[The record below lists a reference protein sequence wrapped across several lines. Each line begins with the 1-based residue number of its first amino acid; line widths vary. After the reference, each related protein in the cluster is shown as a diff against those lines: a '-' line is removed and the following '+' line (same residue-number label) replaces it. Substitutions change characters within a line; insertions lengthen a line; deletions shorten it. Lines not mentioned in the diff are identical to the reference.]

1 MPRRLWAVFLNQAGS
16 LPRLWLFGLG
26 CCLAVPAAGAAARPN
41 VLFIAADDLRMNL
54 GCYGDPVA
62 KTPNLDRLAR
72 RGVMFE
78 RAYCQQ
84 ALCNPSRA
92 SVLTG
97 LRPDTLRIWNLPT
110 HFRETT
116 PNVVTLPQYFMRHG
130 YFAQN
135 IGKIYHNYR
144 TAIEGDP
151 ASWSVPAQL
160 HFASHAADVA
170 LVDGGEAPPNT
181 ARAKGVE
188 ARDVPDEAYFDGRVA
203 AAAIRALRECQER
216 GRPFFLGVGFWKPH
230 TPFNAPKRYW
240 DMYRREDIP
249 AILNPAPPKDAPTVA
264 MMNAN
269 DGKPQTT
276 DDISEVRH
284 GYYAAT
290 SYLDAQ
296 LGKVIDE
303 AERLGLMENTV
314 IVFWSDHGFHLGEQ
328 GLWGKTSN
336 FENAARVPMIIVA
349 PQAKRAGT
357 KAGGPV
363 ELLDLYPTLVDLCE
377 LPPVAGLEGVSL
389 RTVLDDPAVRAK
401 SAAYTQAPRPPRIQ
415 GGQSDTMGYSMRNE
429 RYRYTE
435 WRAWNSGRVN
445 DRELYD
451 HQADPAETVN
461 RVGDVRLAEIVQEL
475 AAGLARQFPPAAL
488 PAP

>member
-1 MPRRLWAVFLNQAGS
+1 M
-16 LPRLWLFGLG
+16 FGIG
-26 CCLAVPAAGAAARPN
+26 CSLAVPAAGATARPN

-170 LVDGGEAPPNT
+170 LLDGGEAPPNT

-188 ARDVPDEAYFDGRVA
+188 ARDVPDEA
-203 AAAIRALRECQER
+203 
-216 GRPFFLGVGFWKPH
+216 
-230 TPFNAPKRYW
+230 
-240 DMYRREDIP
+240 YRREDIP

-269 DGKPQTT
+269 DGKPQTN

-389 RTVLDDPAVRAK
+389 RTVLDNPAVRAK

-435 WRAWNSGRVN
+435 WRAWNSGRVQ

-475 AAGLARQFPPAAL
+475 AAGLARQFLPAAL

>member
-1 MPRRLWAVFLNQAGS
+1 MQATFKVSFRTRAGV
-16 LPRLWLFGLG
+16 LPLLWLFGLG
-26 CCLAVPAAGAAARPN
+26 CVLAAPAGWAAARPN

-54 GCYGDPVA
+54 GCSGDPVA

-72 RGVMFE
+72 RGVTFE

-97 LRPDTLRIWNLPT
+97 LRPDTLRVWNLTT

-116 PNVVTLPQYFMRHG
+116 PRVVTLPQHFMQQG
-130 YFAQN
+130 YFTQN
-135 IGKIYHNYR
+135 VGKIFHNYR

-170 LVDGGEAPPNT
+170 QIDGGEVPPNT
-181 ARAKGVE
+181 ARTKGVE

-203 AAAIRALRECQER
+203 AAAIRALRECRAR
-216 GRPFFLGVGFWKPH
+216 GQPFFLGVGFWKPH
-230 TPFNAPKRYW
+230 TPFNPPKRYW

-249 AILNPAPPKDAPTVA
+249 AISNPTPPSGAPAVA

-269 DGKPQTT
+269 DGRPRA
-276 DDISEVRH
+276 DEDIPEVRH

-296 LGKVIDE
+296 VGKVIDE
-303 AERLGLMENTV
+303 AERLGLLANTV

-336 FENAARVPMIIVA
+336 FENAARVPLIVVA
-349 PQAKRAGT
+349 PQAKRSGT
-357 KAGGPV
+357 QVRGLV
-363 ELLDLYPTLVDLCE
+363 ELLDLYPTLLDLCG
-377 LPPVAGLEGVSL
+377 LPPVAGLEGLSL
-389 RTVLDDPAVRAK
+389 RAMLDDPAGAVK
-401 SAAYTQAPRPPRIQ
+401 PAAYTQAPRPPRNQ
-415 GGQSDTMGYSMRNE
+415 GGQSDTMGYSLRNQ

-435 WRAWNSGRVN
+435 WRAWNSGRVQE
-445 DRELYD
+445 RELYD
-451 HQADPAETVN
+451 HQVDSAETVN
-461 RVGDVRLAEIVQEL
+461 RVGDVRLAEIVREL

-488 PAP
+488 PDQ

>member
-1 MPRRLWAVFLNQAGS
+1 
-16 LPRLWLFGLG
+16 
-26 CCLAVPAAGAAARPN
+26 
-41 VLFIAADDLRMNL
+41 
-54 GCYGDPVA
+54 
-62 KTPNLDRLAR
+62 
-72 RGVMFE
+72 
-78 RAYCQQ
+78 
-84 ALCNPSRA
+84 
-92 SVLTG
+92 
-97 LRPDTLRIWNLPT
+97 
-110 HFRETT
+110 
-116 PNVVTLPQYFMRHG
+116 
-130 YFAQN
+130 
-135 IGKIYHNYR
+135 
-144 TAIEGDP
+144 
-151 ASWSVPAQL
+151 
-160 HFASHAADVA
+160 
-170 LVDGGEAPPNT
+170 
-181 ARAKGVE
+181 
-188 ARDVPDEAYFDGRVA
+188 
-203 AAAIRALRECQER
+203 
-216 GRPFFLGVGFWKPH
+216 
-230 TPFNAPKRYW
+230 
-240 DMYRREDIP
+240 
-249 AILNPAPPKDAPTVA
+249 

-269 DGKPQTT
+269 DGKPQTK

-303 AERLGLMENTV
+303 AERLGLTENTV

-389 RTVLDDPAVRAK
+389 RTVLDNPAVRAK

-435 WRAWNSGRVN
+435 WRAWNSGRVQ